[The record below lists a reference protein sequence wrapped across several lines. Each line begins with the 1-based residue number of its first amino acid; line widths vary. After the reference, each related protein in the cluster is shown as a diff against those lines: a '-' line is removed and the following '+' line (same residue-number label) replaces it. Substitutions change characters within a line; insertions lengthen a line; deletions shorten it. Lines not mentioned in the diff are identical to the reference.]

1 MEDEQKPKSWVHY
14 AWNILFVVFY
24 PFLLTF
30 SILFTGIVWF
40 FSALSRVLFKILSS
54 FSRHESKNIPE

>member
-1 MEDEQKPKSWVHY
+1 MKAQKPKSTWLHY
-14 AWNILFVVFY
+14 AWNILFALFY

-40 FSALSRVLFKILSS
+40 FSALSRLLFKILSS
-54 FSRHESKNIPE
+54 FSRHESENISE